1 MPNVNLKPGDRLY
14 FVDKKLVLSHE
25 VTGVGRKY
33 AYLGRRQVELDNLI
47 LKVGNY
53 QVQYFLTEAEAQASA
68 TWNQARSRCEDKLRK
83 LYSSN
88 KLNALTI
95 QEIQQLDAALSAVLK
110 DEHE

>member
-25 VTGVGRKY
+25 VTAVGRTY
-33 AYLGRRQVELDNLI
+33 AYLGRRKVELNNLI

-53 QVQYFLTEAEAQASA
+53 QVQYFLTEAAAQVSVS
-68 TWNQARSRCEDKLRK
+68 WNQARSRCEEKLRE

-88 KLNALTI
+88 KLHALTI
-95 QEIQQLDAALSAVLK
+95 QEIQQLDAALSEALGA
-110 DEHE
+110 E